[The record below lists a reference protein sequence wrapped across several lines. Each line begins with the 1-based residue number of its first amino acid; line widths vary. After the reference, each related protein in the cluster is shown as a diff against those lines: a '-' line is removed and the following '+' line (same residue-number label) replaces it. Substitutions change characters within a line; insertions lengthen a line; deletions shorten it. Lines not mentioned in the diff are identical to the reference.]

1 MNETLQTVRQHLIDP
16 ETCIRC
22 GACERVC
29 PTRAISHNT
38 RNMAVDFS
46 LCNGSGKC
54 VAECSTGAINAHRE
68 VAAGAA
74 YSVEEQYGWDVLPP
88 A

>member
-1 MNETLQTVRQHLIDP
+1 MNEATQIVRQHLIDP

-29 PTRAISHNT
+29 PSQAISHNT
-38 RNMAVDFS
+38 RNMAVDFAR
-46 LCNGSGKC
+46 CNGAGKC
-54 VAECSTGAINAHRE
+54 IAECSTGAINAWRE
-68 VAAGAA
+68 VPLEGT
-74 YSVEEQYGWDVLPP
+74 YSVEEQYGWDRLPP